1 MTTEK
6 IEQLVLCIKEC
17 WWRVGVLLVILLGFT
32 LTAMHGWPQ
41 GDWGLGWTSL
51 AAIGGMAAGF
61 GAFYAAYVA
70 LQIADK
76 ARSDKAEEDAAKR
89 GVYEVVFVGAYAAVY
104 DDVVQLKNSVDSV
117 QSAEI
122 GRYTAT
128 TESEFLSLISREGFF
143 PIDGFID
150 NIESAIYFDSG
161 DMKDL
166 AVMASALRVIK
177 ESIVPDLAKHLVM
190 RAQQSQSA
198 GGAGILSAAFTRPG
212 EEMKRL
218 CSRLDAQ
225 LMSVIRL
232 SCSIGFLR
240 EHMPNNVCQN
250 FKQA

>member
-1 MTTEK
+1 MKPSWSEVAA
-6 IEQLVLCIKEC
+6 LGLLLLFAVLM
-17 WWRVGVLLVILLGFT
+17 
-32 LTAMHGWPQ
+32 ANGWPE
-41 GDWGLGWTSL
+41 GDWGFGWTSL
-51 AAIGGMAAGF
+51 SAIGGLAAGF

-76 ARSDKAEEDAAKR
+76 ARSDKAEEDAVKR

-104 DDVVQLKNSVDSV
+104 DDIVQLKNSVDSV
-117 QSAEI
+117 KSAEI
-122 GRYTAT
+122 GRCTAT
-128 TESEFLSLISREGFF
+128 IESKILSLISREGFF

-166 AVMASALRVIK
+166 AEMASVLRVIK
-177 ESIVPDLAKHLVM
+177 ASIVPDLTKHLVM
-190 RAQQSQSA
+190 RAQQSQSM
-198 GGAGILSAAFTRPG
+198 GGLGTLVTAFTKPE

-218 CSRLDAQ
+218 CSRLDTQ

-240 EHMPNNVCQN
+240 EHIPNNVCQN